1 MSAPH
6 SSATIQFPDVEAAKE
21 RLIGLLFLPI
31 ECALAKSDAQLRD
44 ANFTYTDAFCVQQYS
59 DVYCTVYKC
68 CTQQRPY
75 NFTLQLCDLLK
86 AQTQRAGE
94 KYELGS
100 LRMYYYIAM
109 VSHAFKYLDRFHFK
123 RSLYPDMQTWLETQ
137 MLVGQQRAA
146 CRRRWRLIRRVV
158 VYGERNAKIAA
169 EVDLFLINRGEA
181 HASAQRASS
190 LATAAAPA
198 RLLSRPR

>member
-6 SSATIQFPDVEAAKE
+6 SLTTIQFPDVEAAKE

-44 ANFTYTDAFCVQQYS
+44 QRFRYTDALSVKQYS
-59 DVYCTVYKC
+59 DVYCTVYEC
-68 CTQQRPY
+68 CTQKRPY

-86 AQTQRAGE
+86 AQAQRAGE

-100 LRMYYYIAM
+100 LRMDCYVAM

-123 RSLYPDMQTWLETQ
+123 RSGYPDMQTWLETH
-137 MLVGQQRAA
+137 MHVGQQRAA
-146 CRRRWRLIRRVV
+146 CIRRWRLIRRVV

-169 EVDLFLINRGEA
+169 KVDLFLIKSGEA
-181 HASAQRASS
+181 HAISAKSK
-190 LATAAAPA
+190 LACY
-198 RLLSRPR
+198 RGRSN